1 MLKFHNKKNIA
12 ASLIIWDASGVPAPN
27 KHINVLWKTYYDGSR
42 ADIVSIPKIIENN
55 SNYIRTLYLSEE
67 YDFGEAKFK
76 GKSILEYLKI
86 RPNLSMLWMFFSI
99 IKNPFSDS
107 APITDAIRI
116 IAFNEWM
123 KNKSIDSIVLKSDNK
138 LLSGAINSWCN
149 NLGMTFKWDQIKK
162 PTSYLSLLKQMYY
175 KTPHFIQALV
185 WLCFYLIKRWPLS
198 GVGLKKWKNTEGNI
212 TFFSYF
218 HNIDSDS
225 LKKKYFKSSY
235 WSDLNDVMNTK
246 NFKTNWLHLYVKS
259 SQFPSSKDV
268 AKVIQAFNKS
278 EKRQETHVTLDT
290 FLNFTVIIRT
300 LRDWSKFFFIAIFL
314 RGRLR
319 INKKNKI
326 NFWFLYE
333 KIWLKSIYGSVAMEN
348 LLNLNLLESAL
359 KSLPKQKHGV
369 YLQENHAWEYS
380 LIRSW
385 QMLGHEQLTAA
396 PHSTVRFW
404 DLRYFFDS
412 RTYFKKTEYS
422 LPLPNKVA
430 LNGKMTRDMYKNSG
444 YPLSNLV
451 EVEALRYL
459 HILKF
464 KKKLARAYL
473 PKALLRKDK
482 IQVLVLCDYLIKNTE
497 QQINILKKAIQYVP
511 AGTTF
516 TVKLHPACP
525 INLDDC
531 LKFNIKISSDP
542 IEKLLSKCDIVFA
555 SSSTSAAFEAYC
567 VGIPVVLSV
576 NFDTLNLCP
585 LRDLGDVAFVETPK
599 ELADNLI
606 KIGSRNFK
614 NICYKNFFT
623 LDSKLLRWRMLLN
636 LN

>member
-12 ASLIIWDASGVPAPN
+12 ESLLIWDTPGVPAPN

-42 ADIVSIPKIIENN
+42 ADIISIPKIIENN

-76 GKSILEYLKI
+76 GKLIFEYLKI
-86 RPNLSMLWMFFSI
+86 RHNLSMLWMFFSI

-123 KNKSIDSIVLKSDNK
+123 KNKSTDSIVLKSDNK
-138 LLSGAINSWCN
+138 LLSGAINSWCI
-149 NLGMTFKWDQIKK
+149 NLGMTFKWDQTKK
-162 PTSYLSLLKQMYY
+162 PTSDISLLKQMYY
-175 KTPHFIQALV
+175 KTPNFIQALI
-185 WLCFYLIKRWPLS
+185 WLCHYLVNRWPLS

-218 HNIDSDS
+218 HNIDTDS
-225 LKKKYFKSSY
+225 HKKKYFKSKY
-235 WSDLNDVMNTK
+235 WSNLNDVLHKENC
-246 NFKTNWLHLYVKS
+246 KTNWLHLYVKS
-259 SQFPSSKDV
+259 AQFPSSKDV
-268 AKVIQAFNKS
+268 AKVIYAFNKS
-278 EKRQETHVTLDT
+278 EKRQEIHVTLDT
-290 FLNFTVIIRT
+290 FLNLGVIIRT
-300 LRDWSKFFFIAIFL
+300 LRDWSKFFFIATYL
-314 RGRLR
+314 RCRLR
-319 INKKNKI
+319 IDKKNKI
-326 NFWFLYE
+326 NFWFLFE
-333 KIWLKSIYGSVAMEN
+333 KDWQKSICGSVAMEN

-385 QMLGHEQLTAA
+385 QMLGHEQLTGV

-412 RTYFKKTEYS
+412 RTYFKKTECS

-430 LNGKMTRDMYKNSG
+430 LNGKMARDMYKNSG
-444 YPLSNLV
+444 YPLSDLV

-464 KKKLARAYL
+464 KQKLAKANL
-473 PKALLRKDK
+473 PKALVRKEK

-497 QQINILKKAIQYVP
+497 QQITILKKAIQYIP
-511 AGTTF
+511 AEITF
-516 TVKLHPACP
+516 IVKLHPACP

-531 LKFNIKISSDP
+531 IKFNIKISSDP
-542 IEKLLSKCDIVFA
+542 IEELFSKCDVVFA
-555 SSSTSAAFEAYC
+555 SSSTTAALEAYC
-567 VGIPVVLSV
+567 VGIPVIVSV
-576 NFDTLNLCP
+576 NFDSLNLCP
-585 LRDLGDVAFVETPK
+585 LRGHAGVVFIDTP
-599 ELADNLI
+599 EQLADNLI
-606 KIGSRNFK
+606 ELGSRNFK
-614 NICYKNFFT
+614 NISYKNFFT
-623 LDSKLLRWRMLLN
+623 LDSKLVRWRMLLN